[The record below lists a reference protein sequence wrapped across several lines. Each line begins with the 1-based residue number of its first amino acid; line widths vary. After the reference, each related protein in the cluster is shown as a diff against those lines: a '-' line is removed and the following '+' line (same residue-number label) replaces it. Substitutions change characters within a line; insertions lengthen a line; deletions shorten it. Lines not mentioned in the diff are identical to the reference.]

1 MRESEA
7 PPSRR
12 GHGSAS
18 AITIVSGV
26 PRSGTSMMMKML
38 DAGGVALLTDGLRQA
53 DEDNPTGYYE
63 LDAVKRLGK
72 EEPTW
77 LDGAAGGAVKIISRL
92 LYELPSDRSYRVLFM
107 HRDLDEVLASQRQM
121 LIRRGEGGG
130 GGDDTA
136 DDVLKAAFERHV
148 SEVTAWLR
156 RQANFQVLE
165 VQFADVHADPR
176 SISRCVDDFLDGGLA
191 IDRMAAV
198 VDAGLY
204 RQRLWGGCSGMH
216 ST

>member
-1 MRESEA
+1 
-7 PPSRR
+7 
-12 GHGSAS
+12 
-18 AITIVSGV
+18 
-26 PRSGTSMMMKML
+26 MMMKML

-121 LIRRGEGGG
+121 LIRRASASSG
-130 GGDDTA
+130 
-136 DDVLKAAFERHV
+136 R
-148 SEVTAWLR
+148 
-156 RQANFQVLE
+156 N
-165 VQFADVHADPR
+165 
-176 SISRCVDDFLDGGLA
+176 ISTST
-191 IDRMAAV
+191 
-198 VDAGLY
+198 
-204 RQRLWGGCSGMH
+204 SGRPLVK
-216 ST
+216 TL